1 MKVLLLSQYS
11 PFVGGIETRSQNMVK
26 YMENEFLIVSPLLP
40 PHNKHPHRD
49 FSPGVLYLD
58 YSNRGQFLRAIEE
71 HVDMREVA
79 VIDVQCNVYLG
90 LLGLMISQK
99 TKKPLISSFHM
110 NLQYPDHAEKAFFA
124 AHADLIDQLVH
135 ESDGI
140 VCVSE
145 SVKQSVF
152 DFSPAAET
160 KRSRI
165 HVVRNG
171 VDLDTFHPPKKERSR
186 DGKEAILFVGRFSK
200 EKNIPF
206 LLTLY
211 SKIRKHHDYVLWLVG
226 DGPER
231 KSVEQLVRTLRI
243 EDSITFWGNLYGE
256 ELARVY
262 AAASYTV
269 SPSVTE
275 AFGMT
280 TLESVACGTPVLAS
294 SNPGTTELMH
304 QLEGGILF
312 PSENLEGAL
321 AAFQQLA
328 NEYDHYRTT
337 GLKNVQ
343 KFAWPHVLFPLKE
356 IYDEYLT
363 GSKITK

>member
-1 MKVLLLSQYS
+1 MKVLLLSQYD

-40 PHNKHPHRD
+40 SHNKHPHRD
-49 FSPGVLYLD
+49 FNPGVLYLD
-58 YSNRGQFLRAIEE
+58 YTNRGQFIRAIEE
-71 HVDMREVA
+71 YIDMRDVA
-79 VIDVQCNVYLG
+79 AIDVQCNVYLG
-90 LLGLMISQK
+90 LLGLMLSQK

-110 NLQYPDHAEKAFFA
+110 NLQYPDHAEEAFFA
-124 AHADLIDQLVH
+124 AHADLIDQLIR

-145 SVKQSVF
+145 SVKQSIL

-165 HVVRNG
+165 HVVSNG
-171 VDLDTFHPPKKERSR
+171 VDLDTFHPLKKVSNTSE
-186 DGKEAILFVGRFSK
+186 KEAILFVGRFSK

-206 LLTLY
+206 LLALY
-211 SKIRKHHDYVLWLVG
+211 SKIKRNHNYVLWLVG

-231 KSVEQLVRTLRI
+231 KTVEQLVRTLKI
-243 EDSITFWGNLYGE
+243 EDSTTFWGNLYGE
-256 ELARVY
+256 ELAQIY
-262 AAASYTV
+262 AQAALTV

-280 TLESVACGTPVLAS
+280 TLESIACGTPVIAS
-294 SNPGTTELMH
+294 GNPGTAELMNH
-304 QLEGGILF
+304 LQGGILF
-312 PSENLEGAL
+312 PPEDLESAL
-321 AAFQQLA
+321 AAFQQVRK
-328 NEYDHYRTT
+328 EYDYYRTT

-343 KFAWPHVLFPLKE
+343 KFAWPLVLSPLQAV
-356 IYDEYLT
+356 YNTYLK
-363 GSKITK
+363 GSP